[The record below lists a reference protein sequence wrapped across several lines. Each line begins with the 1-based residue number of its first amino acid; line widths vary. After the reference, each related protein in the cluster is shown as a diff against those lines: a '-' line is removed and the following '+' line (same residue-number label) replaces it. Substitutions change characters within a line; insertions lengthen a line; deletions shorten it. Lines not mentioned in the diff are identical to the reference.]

1 VVGDIA
7 TVSTALEARLRT
19 GQRPLVALGTAVLA
33 GSTGAI
39 FVRLTAAP
47 SIVDAF
53 YRLLFTTLLLL
64 PLTLSGYRNAFRS
77 LSRRDLLVATASGVL
92 LAVHFAAWMESLE
105 WTSVSAAAVLVQTQ
119 VLFVALGSVL
129 LLNETISREKAV
141 GIGIAFGGVSA
152 MSLSGVFLDNQALY
166 AGANPMYGNLLA
178 LLGAAGFAGYL
189 LAGRSV
195 RQRLPL
201 LPYATF
207 VYGVATAVLLVAVL
221 VGPHPATPTAYGR
234 NDLLL
239 FLAMAL
245 VPGVFG
251 HTVMNWALKYVE
263 SSVVSV
269 TFLGSPLGNTLLA
282 IVFLQEFPGAATLA
296 GGLVVL
302 AGIYQTTRGSDA
314 AGDADPDTT

>member
-1 VVGDIA
+1 
-7 TVSTALEARLRT
+7 LR
-19 GQRPLVALGTAVLA
+19 GGRWPLVALFAAVLA

-39 FVRLTAAP
+39 FVRLTSAP

-64 PLTLSGYRNAFRS
+64 PFSLGGYRHVLGS
-77 LSRRDLLVATASGVL
+77 LSRRDLLVATVSGVL

-119 VLFVALGSVL
+119 VLFVALGSVWL
-129 LLNETISREKAV
+129 LDESVSREKAA
-141 GIGIAFGGVSA
+141 GIGIAFAGVSA
-152 MSLSGVFLDNQALY
+152 MSLGGVFLDDQSLY
-166 AGANPMYGNLLA
+166 AGPDPVYGNVLA
-178 LLGAAGFAGYL
+178 LCGAAGFAGYL
-189 LAGRSV
+189 LAGRSL

-207 VYGVATAVLLVAVL
+207 VYGVATAILLGAV
-221 VGPHPATPTAYGR
+221 VFSPHPVVPAAYAR
-234 NDLLL
+234 VDLVL
-239 FLAMAL
+239 FFLMAL

-251 HTVMNWALKYVE
+251 HTVMNWSLKYVE

-269 TFLGSPLGNTLLA
+269 TFLGSPVGNTLLA
-282 IVFLQEFPGAATLA
+282 IVVLQEFPGGATLA

-302 AGIYQTTRGSDA
+302 VGIYQTTRGSDA
-314 AGDADPDTT
+314 VADSGTDD

>member
-1 VVGDIA
+1 MA
-7 TVSTALEARLRT
+7 TALETRLRT

-77 LSRRDLLVATASGVL
+77 LSRRDVLVTTASGIL
-92 LAVHFAAWMESLE
+92 LAIHFAAWMESLE

-129 LLNETISREKAV
+129 LLNETISREKAA
-141 GIGIAFGGVSA
+141 GIGIAFAGVSA
-152 MSLSGVFLDNQALY
+152 MSLSGVFLNNQALY
-166 AGANPMYGNLLA
+166 AGANPVYGNLLA
-178 LLGAAGFAGYL
+178 LLGAGGFAGYL

-207 VYGVATAVLLVAVL
+207 VYGVATAVLLAAVL
-221 VGPHPATPTAYGR
+221 VGPHPATPMAYGR
-234 NDLLL
+234 GDLLL

-302 AGIYQTTRGSDA
+302 VGIYQTTRGSDA
-314 AGDADPDTT
+314 AGDADPDAM

>member
-1 VVGDIA
+1 MA
-7 TVSTALEARLRT
+7 TAIEARLRT
-19 GQRPLVALGTAVLA
+19 GQRPLVALGGAVLA

-39 FVRLTAAP
+39 FVRLTNAP

-53 YRLLFTTLLLL
+53 YRLLFTTLVLL
-64 PLTLSGYRNAFRS
+64 PLTLGGYRDALRS
-77 LSRRDLLVATASGVL
+77 LSRWDLLVATASGVL

-119 VLFVALGSVL
+119 VLFVALGSVV
-129 LLNETISREKAV
+129 LLNETISREKAT
-141 GIGIAFGGVSA
+141 GIAIAFAGVSV
-152 MSLSGVFLDNQALY
+152 MSLSGVFFDNQTLY
-166 AGANPMYGNLLA
+166 AGQNPVFGNLLA

-195 RQRLPL
+195 RQRMPL

-207 VYGVATAVLLVAVL
+207 VYGVSTAVLLVAVL
-221 VGPHPATPTAYGR
+221 VSPNPATPTAYGR
-234 NDLLL
+234 GDLVL

-245 VPGVFG
+245 IPGVFG

-282 IVFLQEFPGAATLA
+282 IVFLQEFPGATTLV

-314 AGDADPDTT
+314 VTDADIDADAGADTT

>member
-1 VVGDIA
+1 M
-7 TVSTALEARLRT
+7 TTALEARLRT
-19 GQRPLVALGTAVLA
+19 GQRPLVALGAAVLA

-53 YRLLFTTLLLL
+53 YRLLFTTLVLL
-64 PLTLSGYRNAFRS
+64 PLTLTGYRGALRS

-92 LAVHFAAWMESLE
+92 LAVHFAAWMESLA
-105 WTSVSAAAVLVQTQ
+105 WTSVAAAAVLVQTQ
-119 VLFVALGSVL
+119 VLFVALGSVW
-129 LLNETISREKAV
+129 LLNEAISREKAA
-141 GIGIAFGGVSA
+141 GIGIAFAGVSA
-152 MSLSGVFLDNQALY
+152 MSLSGGVLDNQALY
-166 AGANPMYGNLLA
+166 AGPNPVFGNLLA
-178 LLGAAGFAGYL
+178 LVGAAGFAGYL
-189 LAGRSV
+189 LAGRSI

-207 VYGVATAVLLVAVL
+207 VYGIATVVLLAAVLL
-221 VGPHPATPTAYGR
+221 GPHPAAPTAYGR
-234 NDLLL
+234 RDLLF
-239 FLAMAL
+239 FLAMAI

-282 IVFLQEFPGAATLA
+282 IVFLQEVPGAATLV
-296 GGLVVL
+296 GGLIVL
-302 AGIYQTTRGSDA
+302 VGIYQTTRGSDA
-314 AGDADPDTT
+314 PVDADADADPDTA

>member
-1 VVGDIA
+1 VLTDVR
-7 TVSTALEARLRT
+7 TWLRR
-19 GQRPLVALGTAVLA
+19 GRRPLIALLAAVLA

-39 FVRLTAAP
+39 FVRLTTAP

-64 PLTLSGYRNAFRS
+64 PLSLGGYRDVLGS

-119 VLFVALGSVL
+119 VLFVALGSVWL
-129 LLNETISREKAV
+129 LDETVSRAKAS
-141 GIGIAFGGVSA
+141 GIGIAFAGVSA
-152 MSLSGVFLDNQALY
+152 MSLGGVFLDDQTLY
-166 AGANPMYGNLLA
+166 AGPDPVYGNLLA
-178 LLGAAGFAGYL
+178 LCGAAGFAGYL
-189 LAGRSV
+189 LAGRSL

-207 VYGVATAVLLVAVL
+207 VYGVATLILLGAVVL
-221 VGPHPATPTAYGR
+221 GPYPTIPDTHARG
-234 NDLLL
+234 DFVL
-239 FLAMAL
+239 FLLMAL

-251 HTVMNWALKYVE
+251 HTVMNWSLKYVE

-269 TFLGSPLGNTLLA
+269 TFLGSPVGNTLLA
-282 IVFLQEFPGAATLA
+282 IVVLQEFPGSATLA

-302 AGIYQTTRGSDA
+302 VGIYQTTRGSDA
-314 AGDADPDTT
+314 VADAGADG